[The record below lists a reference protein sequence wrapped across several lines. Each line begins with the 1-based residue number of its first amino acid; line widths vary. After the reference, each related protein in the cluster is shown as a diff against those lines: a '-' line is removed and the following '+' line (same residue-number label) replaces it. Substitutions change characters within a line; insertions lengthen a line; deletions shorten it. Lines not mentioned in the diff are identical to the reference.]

1 MALPFLQEKYELLG
15 WGGLGLVF
23 KISDHVVLKFTAMID
38 EPLFENEIGIFDLLE
53 RHAPSPH
60 LVYSF
65 FRLPNLNFM
74 QHITGGNLEMRLQT
88 QQRRDPETAQ
98 VLEVYETEAED
109 LILTW
114 MKELTSAAAWLEALG
129 LAHADIRPA
138 NLLLD
143 AGDHIKVADF
153 DNTQPIGTEVDVG
166 TAPYARVLGD
176 EAGTLRGTFGF
187 LGPRTEQFAIGSV
200 FYYMTRGY
208 EPYDDQWYGKDHGP
222 VTVDMMQR
230 MEFPH
235 TTVTEEKDSIVH
247 KCWYGEFHTMED
259 LANAARLIGSQDEDT
274 AQALTANFIL
284 ARREE
289 CKQIMA
295 DWPTIPLMLEQTI
308 HSSSDISPMKS
319 IVLI

>member
-23 KISDHVVLKFTAMID
+23 KISDHIVLKYTATTD
-38 EPLFENEIGIFDLLE
+38 EPLFENEVRIFDHLE
-53 RHAPSPH
+53 RHHPSPH
-60 LVYSF
+60 IVYSF
-65 FRLPNLNFM
+65 FSLPNLNFM
-74 QHITGGNLEMRLQT
+74 QHITGGNLEMRLRT
-88 QQRRDPETAQ
+88 QQRRDPKTEQ
-98 VLEVYETEAED
+98 VLEDEIEAEH
-109 LILTW
+109 LILRW
-114 MKELTSAAAWLEALG
+114 MKELTNAAAWLEALG
-129 LAHADIRPA
+129 LAHGDMRPA

-143 AGDHIKVADF
+143 EKDHIKVADF

-176 EAGTLRGTFGF
+176 EAGPSRGTFGF
-187 LGPRTEQFAIGSV
+187 LGARTEQFAIGSV

-235 TTVTEEKDSIVH
+235 TTITEEKDSIIH

-259 LANAARLIGSQDEDT
+259 LSNTARLIGSQDEDT
-274 AQALTANFIL
+274 AQALTPDFIL
-284 ARREE
+284 ARRED

-295 DWPTIPLMLEQTI
+295 DWPTTPLMLEQTI
-308 HSSSDISPMKS
+308 HNSRAISPMKS
-319 IVLI
+319 IVFI